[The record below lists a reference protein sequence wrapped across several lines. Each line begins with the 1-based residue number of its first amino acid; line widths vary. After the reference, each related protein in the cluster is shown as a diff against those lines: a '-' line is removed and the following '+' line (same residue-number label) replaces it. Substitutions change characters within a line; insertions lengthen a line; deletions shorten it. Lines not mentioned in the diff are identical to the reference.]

1 MSNQARLEALK
12 VASNTTSETD
22 PKKIV
27 AEAEIFLHYIVSG
40 QLPKGGV
47 SLNISG
53 GSKRK
58 KASTTPKKG
67 R

>member
-1 MSNQARLEALK
+1 MSTQARLEALK

-27 AEAEIFLHYIVSG
+27 AEAEIFLHYITTG
-40 QLPKGGV
+40 QLPEGGV
-47 SLNISG
+47 SLNIFG

-58 KASTTPKKG
+58 KTTGNSKKS